1 MFINTLILSISSSLD
16 AIGIGITYG
25 LRKTHFSITSRIV
38 FFMVSLIA
46 TSLSIILGNTLKNIF
61 SPEFTTFLGAALIIG
76 IGCYV
81 IFESFS
87 NSTDFDFDH
96 SNDINN
102 KEALA
107 LSISVTM
114 DSLCIGIG
122 SSMLGISNW
131 LFPVFVAILH
141 LTFLL
146 LGDVLGKKL
155 SSIRKVPNFIWKLIS
170 GTLLILIGISKFF

>member
-1 MFINTLILSISSSLD
+1 MF
-16 AIGIGITYG
+16 
-25 LRKTHFSITSRIV
+25 
-38 FFMVSLIA
+38 
-46 TSLSIILGNTLKNIF
+46 
-61 SPEFTTFLGAALIIG
+61 
-76 IGCYV
+76 
-81 IFESFS
+81 FS